1 MEEKKKRKEEMERWI
16 GMSLTQALSIFTGR
30 KYPLCGDLESQLA
43 ACVNPLC
50 RDLAVS
56 NWSEVIF

>member
-1 MEEKKKRKEEMERWI
+1 MERWI